1 MERIA
6 LLKQLEDIKDNYESM
21 LAKSDELIGEHLS
34 FYLQSEDVIVEDVF
48 ENNQHILKIRS
59 KDSDWLGVFKE
70 VDLLITRSYSEFHRS
85 VYKLKLKSREHSKS

>member
-1 MERIA
+1 MIIVNHIRKAIDDHNLYNHLKEKIMERIA

-48 ENNQHILKIRS
+48 ENNQHSFSISII
-59 KDSDWLGVFKE
+59 GIPNE
-70 VDLLITRSYSEFHRS
+70 EP
-85 VYKLKLKSREHSKS
+85 